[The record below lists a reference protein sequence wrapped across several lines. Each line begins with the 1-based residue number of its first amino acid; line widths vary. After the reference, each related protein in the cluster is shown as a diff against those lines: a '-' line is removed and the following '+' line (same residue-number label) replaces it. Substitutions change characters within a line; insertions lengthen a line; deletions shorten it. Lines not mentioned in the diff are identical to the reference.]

1 MPILHY
7 KDPKLLCL
15 QTEVIQ
21 GLAMAMVEQQAWNFI
36 RLFLVC
42 YCLTALEPRVPLL
55 PLADLDIKDL
65 RQLAVAVACQIVA
78 AVLTAVLDLV
88 PKKSSLV
95 GDGSEK
101 GYECTAATFFK
112 EMVSLFMA
120 PAISMLSQPLD
131 VGMRHH
137 AMLTL
142 LPPLIR
148 ARCRLNWDDP
158 KPGEDTKCNDARTFL
173 SLCAIHY

>member
-1 MPILHY
+1 
-7 KDPKLLCL
+7 
-15 QTEVIQ
+15 
-21 GLAMAMVEQQAWNFI
+21 MVS
-36 RLFLVC
+36 V
-42 YCLTALEPRVPLL
+42 
-55 PLADLDIKDL
+55 LDADL

-88 PKKSSLV
+88 PRKSSLA

-101 GYECTAATFFK
+101 GFKCTAATFCK
-112 EMVSLFMA
+112 EMASLFMA

-131 VGMRHH
+131 VGLRHH

-148 ARCRLNWDDP
+148 ARCRLNWDNP
-158 KPGEDTKCNDARTFL
+158 KPGEDNKCNDAR
-173 SLCAIHY
+173 

>member
-1 MPILHY
+1 MVS
-7 KDPKLLCL
+7 
-15 QTEVIQ
+15 VID
-21 GLAMAMVEQQAWNFI
+21 A
-36 RLFLVC
+36 
-42 YCLTALEPRVPLL
+42 
-55 PLADLDIKDL
+55 DL

-101 GYECTAATFFK
+101 GYECKAATFFK

-137 AMLTL
+137 AML
-142 LPPLIR
+142 
-148 ARCRLNWDDP
+148 NWDTTSHQG
-158 KPGEDTKCNDARTFL
+158 KMQIKLGRSKAWRR
-173 SLCAIHY
+173 H